1 MKMAIGQVSSLKRP
15 SASVSL
21 RALAIGWALVGFSQP
36 ASVSAQAAAASAE
49 VTPDSEIVIVTARKR
64 EESVQSIPLSVTAFS
79 AKAIEARGLSSI
91 ADVATQ
97 TPGFSFRSGFGRT
110 FDRPVIRGMA
120 TIQGGSN
127 AAFFIDGVF
136 VAGSIAGY
144 GLDNLDRIEV
154 IKGPQSA
161 LFGRSSFSGAVNYVT
176 RKPGDKLR
184 GKLTTTLGD
193 SGRIEASGYLSGPLL
208 GDKLRF
214 EVNARG
220 YSFEGQYTNQLDPAR
235 NLGEESTFSYGAGL
249 FFTPFD
255 GLELSYR
262 GTRIKDQDGSP
273 AFALIGRTIGQTFP
287 LPAGQLQTN
296 GINCFAPQLTGALFN
311 GRPTASTRARGYF
324 CGAVPIPT
332 RFAVNTQEYAAAGF
346 KYALDREI
354 ERNTIKADWTIG
366 GWNLTATYGENN
378 FVNRNYTDQDYSDL
392 RTPGFE
398 TYGQSGST
406 DKSTNVR
413 LASPSGLRVRGQV
426 GYFTYEEDDDP
437 TNFGGDLRITVNGV
451 SRAFTSADNAALLPR
466 NLSAP
471 GRIENTAWYGQL
483 EVDITEKLRASLE
496 VRSQTDI
503 VSTSGVSTATAL
515 GVAYTRSLN
524 VSTEFDSVLPR
535 YTLDYKLNDDVLI
548 YGVAAKGNKPGG
560 VNTGLYNAI
569 YTDAQV
575 AEFVSL
581 GAANFKEE
589 EIWSYE
595 IGAKTAW
602 YDNKLIVNAAAF
614 YIDWTNQQ
622 LTQTAPVQASG
633 RRDGVLGT
641 VAYNVN
647 AGQSEI
653 MGVELSSIAR
663 PFSWLELRLGY
674 ALQSTEIINFI
685 NDDQADLY
693 ITAAD
698 IAALNAAA
706 PPPAATAT
714 AAQRDAANLA
724 RLNAANAL
732 IALRGNAAGNELP
745 RTPKHQVQLGAT
757 AFQTLSNGIKMSYR
771 ADYTWEAKRYIQV
784 DNLGWSKPLNLLNV
798 RASAE
803 IGRATFSL
811 WMNNALDDDSPV
823 DILRSIDTQQTIG
836 RPRTRTFGAGTG
848 ALTETGNIRD
858 FLVTLPTARTAGL
871 TLSIG
876 F

>member
-1 MKMAIGQVSSLKRP
+1 MANSGTRSNRTNII
-15 SASVSL
+15 SL
-21 RALAIGWALVGFSQP
+21 RALSFGLALAGAGLP
-36 ASVSAQAAAASAE
+36 ASVLAQASPQP
-49 VTPDSEIVIVTARKR
+49 VTNSTQPNEEIVIVTARKR
-64 EESVQSIPLSVTAFS
+64 EETVQNIPLSVTAFS

-120 TIQGGSN
+120 TIQGASN

-136 VAGSIAGY
+136 VTGSIAGY
-144 GLDNLDRIEV
+144 GLDNLERIEV

-161 LFGRSSFSGAVNYVT
+161 LFGRSSFSGAINYIT
-176 RKPGDKLR
+176 RKPGDRLR
-184 GKLTTTLGD
+184 GKLSTTMGGD
-193 SGRIEASGYLSGPLL
+193 GRIEGSAFLSGPLIS
-208 GDKLRF
+208 DKLKF

-220 YSFEGQYTNQLDPAR
+220 YSFDGQYTNEIDSAR
-235 NLGEESTFSYGAGL
+235 KLGEESTFSYGLGL
-249 FFTPFD
+249 FFTPFE
-255 GLELSYR
+255 GFELSYR

-287 LPAGQLQTN
+287 LAPGVLQTN
-296 GINCFAPQLTGALFN
+296 GINCSAPALTGTLFN
-311 GRPTASTRARGYF
+311 GRPLAATRARGYW
-324 CGAVPIPT
+324 CGAVPLPN
-332 RFAVNTQEYAAAGF
+332 RFAVNSQEYAAAGY
-346 KYALDREI
+346 KYAIDREI
-354 ERNTIKADWTIG
+354 ERNTFKVDWNFKD
-366 GWNLTATYGENN
+366 WNLTATYGENN
-378 FVNRNYTDQDYSDL
+378 FVNKNYTDQDYSDL

-406 DKSTNVR
+406 DKSTNIR
-413 LASPSGLRVRGQV
+413 IASPASNRIRGQL
-426 GYFTYEEDDDP
+426 GYYTFEEKDDP
-437 TNFGGDLRITVNGV
+437 TNFGGDLRITVGGV
-451 SRAFTSADNAALLPR
+451 TRAFNASDDRSLLPR

-471 GRIENTAWYGQL
+471 NRVENKAWYGQL
-483 EVDITEKLRASLE
+483 EIDITEQLRASVE
-496 VRSQTDI
+496 VRSQTDT
-503 VSTSGVSTATAL
+503 VATSGLSTATAL
-515 GVAYTRSLN
+515 GTVYTRSLN
-524 VSTEFDSVLPR
+524 VSTESKSVLPR
-535 YTLDYKLNDDVLI
+535 YTLDYRLNDDVLI

-575 AEFVSL
+575 ADFISL

-595 IGAKTAW
+595 IGAKTTW
-602 YDNKLIVNAAAF
+602 LDNKLLLNAAAF

-622 LTQTAPVQASG
+622 LTQTAPVQAIG
-633 RRDGVLGT
+633 RRDGILGT

-653 MGVELSSIAR
+653 KGLEINSIAR
-663 PFSWLELRLGY
+663 PLPWLELRLGY
-674 ALQSTEIINFI
+674 ALQSTKIINFI

-698 IAALNAAA
+698 IAALNATA
-706 PPPAATAT
+706 PPAPTTAT
-714 AAQRDAANLA
+714 QAQRDAAVLA

-757 AFQTLSNGIKMSYR
+757 ATQILSNGIKMSYR
-771 ADYTWEAKRYIQV
+771 ADYSWEAKRFIQV
-784 DNLGWSKPLNLLNV
+784 DNLGWSKPLNLLNL
-798 RASAE
+798 
-803 IGRATFSL
+803 RATAELSHATVSL

-836 RPRTRTFGAGTG
+836 RPRLRTFGAGLG
-848 ALTETGNIRD
+848 VVTETGNIRD
-858 FLVTLPTARTAGL
+858 FLVTPPVGRTAGI
-871 TLSIG
+871 TVSIG